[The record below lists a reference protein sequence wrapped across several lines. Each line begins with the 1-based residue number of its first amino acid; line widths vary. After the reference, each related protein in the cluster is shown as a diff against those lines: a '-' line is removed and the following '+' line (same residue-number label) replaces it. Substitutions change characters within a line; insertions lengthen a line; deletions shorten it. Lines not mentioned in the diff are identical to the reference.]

1 MFDQLVQLTLAGVWG
16 RNKRRENSTAEW
28 KNNATRKE
36 LRLSFHCGCCCC
48 FIYINI
54 IVVPFRRPF
63 WVRDE
68 EGTSNSGVSKLGKC
82 TNEPCLRKERASSF
96 VLIITAALTRI
107 CGESLK
113 FLVLRFQGLIKW
125 M

>member
-1 MFDQLVQLTLAGVWG
+1 MGV
-16 RNKRRENSTAEW
+16 AVV
-28 KNNATRKE
+28 
-36 LRLSFHCGCCCC
+36 L
-48 FIYINI
+48 FILILLLFA
-54 IVVPFRRPF
+54 PFPWPF
-63 WVRDE
+63 WVGEE